1 MARRALPVP
10 DDTLPVM
17 AVETDVLIIGCG
29 IAGASAALRL
39 AQERALRITVLA
51 QAPDATE
58 SATRYAQGGIIGCGP
73 DDSADLLVED
83 ILRAGAG
90 LSSPEAARQLAERG
104 PRLVESV
111 LVDALGVPL
120 SKTDDGEA
128 EYAQEGAHSVPRV
141 LHYRDETGRVIQER
155 LIAALRNLPNVEL
168 LTGRTAV
175 DLITV
180 PHHSAD
186 PLAVYRPVSCRGAY
200 VLDQEGEEIE
210 PVSAAAT
217 ILASGG
223 LGRIFRHTSNPEG
236 ARGDGFAMAYRAGAR
251 MVNLE
256 YVQFHPTTLAIR
268 GASNF
273 LISEAVR
280 GAGGQLLTPDGD
292 RFMERHAPEWGD
304 LAPRDV
310 ISRAMHHEMTEHG
323 HPYLLL
329 DLRPGLDA
337 DRIEAAFPTIRAAC
351 RDAGIDPASEA
362 IPVVPAAHYA
372 CGGVLVDGCGRTSI
386 DRLYAVGEVSCTGVH
401 GANRLASTSL
411 LEGLVWGT
419 AAGEDI
425 AERSDLE
432 PPHTTEIA
440 PWEATGD
447 EPADPVLVLRDL
459 EMVQNIM
466 WHYVGLSRSS
476 DRLERAA
483 GDLAHQ
489 WRGIDAFYRTRRL
502 DDRLIGLRNAA
513 QCAWITC
520 LAARRNRTSRGTHWR
535 EDDG

>member
-1 MARRALPVP
+1 MQGSR
-10 DDTLPVM
+10 
-17 AVETDVLIIGCG
+17 DVLIIGCG

-39 AQERALRITVLA
+39 AEESALRIAVLA
-51 QAPDATE
+51 QASDPTE
-58 SATRYAQGGIIGCGP
+58 SATRHAQGGIVGRGP

-90 LSSPEAARQLAERG
+90 LSSSEAARQLAERG
-104 PRLVESV
+104 PALVDSV

-120 SKTDDGEA
+120 SKTDNGEA
-128 EYAQEGAHSVPRV
+128 EFAREGAHSVPRV

-155 LIAALRNLPNVEL
+155 LIAALRDRPNVEL

-180 PHHSAD
+180 PHHSTD
-186 PLAVYRPVSCRGAY
+186 PRAVYRPVSCCGAY
-200 VLDQEGEEIE
+200 VLHQDTAEIE
-210 PVSAAAT
+210 PVFATAT
-217 ILASGG
+217 ILATGG
-223 LGRIFRHTSNPEG
+223 LGRIFRHTSNPDG

-251 MVNLE
+251 LINLE
-256 YVQFHPTTLAIR
+256 YVQFHPTTLAVR
-268 GASNF
+268 GAGNF
-273 LISEAVR
+273 LVSEAVR

-292 RFMERHAPEWGD
+292 RFMERHEPEWGD

-310 ISRAMHHEMTEHG
+310 VSRAMHHEMTEHG
-323 HPYLLL
+323 YRYLLL
-329 DLRPGLDA
+329 DLRPALDA
-337 DRIEAAFPTIRAAC
+337 DRIEAEFPTIYAAC
-351 RDAGIDPASEA
+351 REAGIDPTSEA

-372 CGGVLVDGCGRTSI
+372 CGGVLVDGRARTSI
-386 DRLYAVGEVSCTGVH
+386 ERLYAVGEVSCTGVH

-419 AAGEDI
+419 AAAEDI
-425 AERSDLE
+425 AERMDLE
-432 PPHTTEIA
+432 PHGTAEIA
-440 PWEATGD
+440 SWETTGD

-466 WHYVGLSRSS
+466 WHYVGLSRSG
-476 DRLERAA
+476 DRLARAA
-483 GDLAHQ
+483 EDLAHQ
-489 WRGIDAFYRTRRL
+489 WRGIDNFYRTRRL

-535 EDDG
+535 EDGE